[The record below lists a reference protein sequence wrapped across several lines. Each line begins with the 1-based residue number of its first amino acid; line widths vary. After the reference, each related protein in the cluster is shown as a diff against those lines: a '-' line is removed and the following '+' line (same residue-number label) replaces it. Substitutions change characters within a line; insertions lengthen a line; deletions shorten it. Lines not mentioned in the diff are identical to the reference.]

1 MKAKKKKEVVEPR
14 AKRSYGPFSEPRT
27 IPAGWDVSELNLPG
41 QAHTFEAARELSEI
55 IQFIESINEDS
66 EISI

>member
-1 MKAKKKKEVVEPR
+1 MKAKKKQVVEPR

-27 IPAGWDVSELNLPG
+27 IPGGLDVSEIHIAE
-41 QAHTFEAARELSEI
+41 QTHSIEAAKDLAEI